1 MKYEDT
7 IIIIPARYNSTRLP
21 GKSLADINGKP
32 MVVRVMNIAKSL
44 DICDVLVATESQNVV
59 DVVKQYSG
67 ECILTDDT
75 LQSGTDRIYQAL
87 QKTNRDGK
95 YKYIINLQGDMP
107 NVDKQVIIDVIEMLH
122 SDKNVKMATA
132 ISKIEDKTWI
142 DLPQVVKA
150 VICYNEKENCHRCL
164 YFTRAGCPTG
174 IGDKYAH
181 LGIYGYT
188 AETLEKFISLP
199 QSLLEK
205 SEKLEQLRALE
216 NGIDIYACIVK
227 NFPISVDVK
236 EDLEKARQ
244 VIKD

>member
-7 IIIIPARYNSTRLP
+7 IIIIPARYHSTRLP

-32 MVVRVMNIAKSL
+32 MVVRVMDIAKSL

-59 DVVKQYSG
+59 DVVEKFG
-67 ECILTDDT
+67 GKCILTDDN
-75 LQSGTDRIYQAL
+75 LNSGTDRIYQAL
-87 QKTNRDGK
+87 QKTNKNNK
-95 YKYIINLQGDMP
+95 YKYIVNLQGDMP
-107 NVDKQVIIDVIEMLH
+107 NVDKQVIIDVVEMLH
-122 SDKNVKMATA
+122 KNQNVKIATA
-132 ISKIEDKTWI
+132 IAKIEDKTWI

-150 VICYNEKENCHRCL
+150 VVCYNEKENCHKCL

-174 IGDKYAH
+174 DGDKYAH

-188 AETLEKFISLP
+188 ADALEKFVSIQ

-216 NGIDIYACIVK
+216 NGIDIYACVVK

-236 EDLEKARQ
+236 EDLEKARKL
-244 VIKD
+244 IKD